1 MKSKILYV
9 DDEQQNLT
17 IFTSLLRRKYKV
29 LTSLTVSG
37 ANEILAEF
45 HDVKVV
51 IADERMP
58 EQRGIEFLESV
69 KRAHPDS
76 IRILLTAFADK
87 ETLDYAINKSNISY
101 FVEKP
106 WNEGILE
113 ITIENAIELYES
125 KQILKSKNTEL
136 QKANDALTRLVYSAS
151 HEMRAPLT
159 NILGIVK
166 VSRIENDITQLKEYF
181 DLVETSVLQLDEFIK
196 NLIGYYKNTR
206 VENDYRELQMEKLI
220 NDTIKSFQFIDGA
233 SAINYKVNIVQNEK
247 FVSDETRLK
256 MIIMNLIS
264 NAIKFQKNDGSAAE
278 IVIDILV
285 ENNQAD
291 IKISDNGIGMSA
303 KEQEKIFGMFNKSTH
318 PRSGSGIGLFIVKEA
333 VEKLD
338 GKIYLN
344 SVKGKGTNFE
354 IILNNKKVD
363 NNVEIQAVPVS

>member
-37 ANEILAEF
+37 ANELLAEYP
-45 HDVKVV
+45 DIKVV

-69 KRAHPDS
+69 KNNHPGS

-113 ITIENAIELYES
+113 ITIENAVDLYES
-125 KQILKSKNTEL
+125 RQVLKLKNTEL

-166 VSRIENDITQLKEYF
+166 VSRIESDHAQLKEYF

-206 VENDYRELQMEKLI
+206 VENDYREIDMSKLV
-220 NDTIKSFQFIDGA
+220 NDIIRSFQFIEGA
-233 SAINYKVNIVQNEK
+233 SAIRYNVNIVQDERL
-247 FVSDETRLK
+247 VSDETRLK

-264 NAIKFQKNDGSAAE
+264 NAIKFQKNDGTQAE
-278 IVIDILV
+278 ISIDIMV
-285 ENNQAD
+285 QNNQAE
-291 IKISDNGIGMSA
+291 IKIGDNGIGMTP

-344 SVKGKGTNFE
+344 SVKGKGTDFE
-354 IILNNKKVD
+354 IILANKKVD
-363 NNVEIQAVPVS
+363 TNAEAQAVPVS